1 MVCGW
6 NESLEEVVL
15 FVCCFYG
22 PFQAVSRATI
32 FRWIVECVR
41 MTGVQALLVDRI
53 TTHDTRAISSSWA
66 LFQGVPW
73 LSSSRRFFGCFRTL
87 SSFVFTRMFFVGEA
101 SLGRSISKSS
111 SFVVRR
117 SK

>member
-1 MVCGW
+1 MVGGW

-15 FVCCFYG
+15 FVCCFFG
-22 PFQAVSRATI
+22 PFHTVLRATI

-41 MTGVQALLVDRI
+41 MTGVQALFVDRI
-53 TTHDTRAISSSWA
+53 ATHYTRAISLSWA
-66 LFQGVPW
+66 LFQGVTW

-101 SLGRSISKSS
+101 SLGRSILKSS